1 MKKNITYITS
11 LLLTS
16 LFVGLVSTLQAQ
28 ESAEE
33 KKAYKKNKLIKTEAD
48 FLISYYQQDGNNAA
62 VTGGLGTEQLTNVAT
77 NTGFSLVYQDKRQN
91 LHSFSFNVGVDS
103 YTSASSDNIDPNTI
117 SSASSGDVHVYPSL
131 SWELD
136 NQKKR
141 FTIGANLSYST
152 EYDYESRGAGISFSK
167 YSPNRNRELSI
178 SLSGFWDSW
187 SLIFPKELRPAKPG
201 GNNGG
206 DEDEDDD
213 YATTPRYSYSA
224 SIVYNQ
230 VVNKRLQIALLTD
243 VVHQQGW
250 LSTPFHR
257 VYFQEQN
264 QAKIEHLPNTRF
276 KLPIGLRVNYFLS
289 DFMVLRG
296 YYRYYWDNWGLTAH
310 TLNLE
315 APFKISQG
323 LSFYPFVRLYAQKQA
338 RYFAPYKQ
346 HNLSEV
352 FFTSDYDLSGFNSQ
366 LVGVGLRLA
375 PPKGI
380 LIKPLSSL
388 SFRYGLY
395 RRSTGL
401 ASNIMTLH
409 LTYKFK

>member
-1 MKKNITYITS
+1 MKKILTITI
-11 LLLTS
+11 LLLLS
-16 LFVGLVSTLQAQ
+16 VSWAVMAQ
-28 ESAEE
+28 DSTQQ
-33 KKAYKKNKLIKTEAD
+33 KYKKNKLVKAEAD
-48 FLISYYQQDGNNAA
+48 FLFSYYQQDGNNAA
-62 VTGGLGTEQLTNVAT
+62 VTGGLGTELLNNVAT
-77 NTGFSLVYQDKRQN
+77 NTGFSLVYQDKREN

-152 EYDYESRGAGISFSK
+152 EYDYVSRGAGISFSK
-167 YSPNRNRELSI
+167 YSPNRNRELSV
-178 SLSGFWDSW
+178 SLSAFWDQW
-187 SLIFPKELRPAKPG
+187 SLIFPKELRPPKPPG
-201 GNNGG
+201 ASG
-206 DEDEDDD
+206 DDDDDDD
-213 YATTPRYSYSA
+213 YATTPRNSYSA

-230 VVNKRLQIALLTD
+230 VINKRLQIALLTD
-243 VVHQQGW
+243 VVYQQGW

-257 VYFQEQN
+257 VYFQGQT
-264 QAKIEHLPNTRF
+264 QAKIEHLPDTRF
-276 KLPIGLRVNYFLS
+276 KLPFGIRANYFVS
-289 DFMVLRG
+289 DFLILRG

-315 APFKISQG
+315 APFKMFQG
-323 LSFYPFVRLYAQKQA
+323 VSFYPFARLYTQNQAQ
-338 RYFAPYKQ
+338 YFAPYRQ
-346 HNLSEV
+346 HNLTET
-352 FFTSDYDLSGFNSQ
+352 FFTSDYDLSGFSSQ
-366 LVGVGLRLA
+366 FVGVGLRLA

-380 LIKPLSSL
+380 LIKPLSAL
-388 SFRYGLY
+388 SVRYGMY

-401 ASNIMTLH
+401 ASDIFTVN

>member
-1 MKKNITYITS
+1 MKKILTITIL
-11 LLLTS
+11 LLLTVK
-16 LFVGLVSTLQAQ
+16 LTGVAQDSTEA
-28 ESAEE
+28 
-33 KKAYKKNKLIKTEAD
+33 KKQYKKSKLVKAEAN
-48 FLISYYQQDGNNAA
+48 FLFSYYQQDGNNAA
-62 VTGGLGTEQLTNVAT
+62 VTGGLGTELLNNIAT
-77 NTGFSLVYQDKRQN
+77 NTGFSLVYQGKREN

-167 YSPNRNRELSI
+167 YSPDRNREVSV
-178 SLSGFWDSW
+178 SLSAFWDQW
-187 SLIFPKELRPAKPG
+187 SLIFPKELRPPTPPG
-201 GNNGG
+201 V

-213 YATTPRYSYSA
+213 YATTPRNSYSA

-230 VVNKRLQIALLTD
+230 VINKRLQVAFLTD
-243 VVHQQGW
+243 VVYQQGW

-257 VYFQEQN
+257 VYFQGQT
-264 QAKIEHLPNTRF
+264 QAKIEHLPDTRF
-276 KLPIGLRVNYFLS
+276 KLPFGIRANYFVS
-289 DFMVLRG
+289 DFLILRG

-310 TLNLE
+310 TLSLE
-315 APFKISQG
+315 APFKMLQG
-323 LSFYPFVRLYAQKQA
+323 LSFYPFARLYTQTQAQ
-338 RYFAPYKQ
+338 YFAPYRQ
-346 HNLSEV
+346 HNLTET
-352 FFTSDYDLSGFNSQ
+352 FFTSDYDLSGFSSQ
-366 LVGVGLRLA
+366 FVGVGLRLA

-380 LIKPLSSL
+380 LVKPLNALSL
-388 SFRYGLY
+388 RYGTY
-395 RRSTGL
+395 RRSNGL
-401 ASNIMTLH
+401 ASNIFTVN